1 MWKIPL
7 FDIGFN
13 EKETVAVQKVLSSGW
28 LTMGDQT
35 ERFEREFADFIN
47 VKHAIA
53 VSNCTAAL
61 HLANLSLN
69 LGENDEVICPSLSF
83 VAGSNSIVYTGA
95 KPVFADIT
103 DLNDFNIS
111 PEDIERKIG
120 ARTKAI
126 QVVHYAGNPCNMDHI
141 MEIANKHGV
150 YVIEDCAHAPG
161 SKYNGQY
168 CGTIGD
174 IGCFSFFS
182 NKNMA
187 TAEGGMITTNNDDLA
202 KRIRLMRS
210 HGMTTMT
217 LDRHK
222 GRAFSYDVVE
232 LGYNYRIDEIRS
244 AIGIVQLGKLEDC
257 NIRRCEID
265 QIYRERLADVYSIKV
280 PFNIEYGV
288 SSHHIFPILLDK
300 EVNRQEFM
308 EYLKNNGIQT
318 SIHYPPIHLFDY
330 YRRNFGYDEGMLS
343 ITEEVAKREVTLPLY
358 SSMKNED
365 VHYVCDVISEY
376 LKERKVRK

>member
-1 MWKIPL
+1 M
-7 FDIGFN
+7 
-13 EKETVAVQKVLSSGW
+13 
-28 LTMGDQT
+28 
-35 ERFEREFADFIN
+35 
-47 VKHAIA
+47 
-53 VSNCTAAL
+53 TA
-61 HLANLSLN
+61 
-69 LGENDEVICPSLSF
+69 
-83 VAGSNSIVYTGA
+83 
-95 KPVFADIT
+95 
-103 DLNDFNIS
+103 
-111 PEDIERKIG
+111 
-120 ARTKAI
+120 
-126 QVVHYAGNPCNMDHI
+126 
-141 MEIANKHGV
+141 
-150 YVIEDCAHAPG
+150 
-161 SKYNGQY
+161 
-168 CGTIGD
+168 
-174 IGCFSFFS
+174 
-182 NKNMA
+182 
-187 TAEGGMITTNNDDLA
+187 
-202 KRIRLMRS
+202 
-210 HGMTTMT
+210 MT

-232 LGYNYRIDEIRS
+232 LGYNYRIDEMRS
-244 AIGIVQLGKLEDC
+244 AIGIVQLEKLEGD
-257 NIRRCEID
+257 NIRRREID